1 MLLFPRLRRGT
12 VAAVCLAAVA
22 APLLAPPLHA
32 EMRSPEAV
40 LNQEIDMAGRQRLLS
55 QRIAASAC
63 LLSLGV
69 DAEASETALSE
80 AQLIYGATLDQL
92 EKGDAN
98 AGLPAATDPLVI
110 ASIETARRVWAP
122 LDAAVSRILSGEAGI
137 EDMREIASG
146 EGQLL
151 AASQAVVASLTASA
165 ARGTGDP
172 ALAHAIDLA
181 GRQRMLSQ
189 ATIKDSCL
197 LSQAALAG
205 LDPAQITAD
214 LTARTDLFEETAG
227 ELRAGNEDAGIAPPP
242 NAEAENALDAV
253 QLTWQDMREL
263 LNPALDGA
271 PLSADRLGDLATS
284 YSVLLPQLED
294 VVWYYV
300 NGS

>member
-1 MLLFPRLRRGT
+1 MPMFPRLPRGALALSC
-12 VAAVCLAAVA
+12 AALFALL
-22 APLLAPPLHA
+22 PLAPPLQA
-32 EMRSPEAV
+32 ETRSPEAI
-40 LNQEIDMAGRQRLLS
+40 LNQEIDIAGRQRLLS

-80 AQLIYGATLDQL
+80 AQLIYGATLDHLQH
-92 EKGDAN
+92 GDASS
-98 AGLPAATDPLVI
+98 GLPAATDPLVI
-110 ASIETARRVWAP
+110 ASIETARRIWSP
-122 LDAAVSRILSGEAGI
+122 LDAAVSRILAGDAGI

-151 AASQAVVASLTASA
+151 SASQAVVASLTATA
-165 ARGTGDP
+165 DRGAGDP

-197 LSQAALAG
+197 LSLARVTG
-205 LDPAQITAD
+205 LDPAQVTSD
-214 LTARTDLFEETAG
+214 LTARIDLFEETAG
-227 ELRAGNEDAGIAPPP
+227 ELRAGNEEAGIAPPP
-242 NAEAENALDAV
+242 NVEAENALDTV

-263 LNPALDGA
+263 LNPALDGT
-271 PLSADRLGDLATS
+271 PLSPDRLGDLALS
-284 YSVLLPQLED
+284 YAELLPQLED